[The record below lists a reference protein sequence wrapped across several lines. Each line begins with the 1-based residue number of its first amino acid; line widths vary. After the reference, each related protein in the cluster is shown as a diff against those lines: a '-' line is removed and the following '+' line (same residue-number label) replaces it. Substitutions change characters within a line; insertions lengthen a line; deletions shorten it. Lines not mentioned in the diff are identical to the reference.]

1 MKKISLMLV
10 TIVLFLFLV
19 ASCHGRL
26 VPKDDIQTVKDFE
39 VPETFDESKDIQ
51 ITFWA
56 KNDTNKI
63 QQEIF

>member
-51 ITFWA
+51 
-56 KNDTNKI
+56 KI
-63 QQEIF
+63 GRASCRERVFLYV